1 MKNILSSLV
10 ILCSTFAIAAPNP
23 ADFPETLHV
32 TGSHLVF
39 DISGGHV
46 IPAQRLEV
54 IASGKKYELYGTSL
68 SSIDNGTDHLHNG
81 VLPIGDYKAKLIRED
96 LKPSYLLFLSYKIL
110 LPDGKTTTLSV
121 VGQSE

>member
-1 MKNILSSLV
+1 MKNILFSFV
-10 ILCSTFAIAAPNP
+10 ILCSTFAMAAPNP

-32 TGSHLVF
+32 TSSRLVF
-39 DISGGHV
+39 DTSGGHV

-54 IASGKKYELYGTSL
+54 IVGGKKYELYGTSL
-68 SSIDNGTDHLHNG
+68 SSLDNGTDRLHNG

-96 LKPSYLLFLSYKIL
+96 LKPSYLLFLSCKIL
-110 LPDGKTTTLSV
+110 LPDGKTTILSV

>member
-1 MKNILSSLV
+1 MSSLRSGSR
-10 ILCSTFAIAAPNP
+10 LSP
-23 ADFPETLHV
+23 A
-32 TGSHLVF
+32 
-39 DISGGHV
+39 
-46 IPAQRLEV
+46 
-54 IASGKKYELYGTSL
+54 
-68 SSIDNGTDHLHNG
+68 DNGTDHLHNG